1 MRAFGFIFGA
11 AALLLL
17 AGCGGHEPATQA
29 GILDYAPT
37 ASTRHSYTPYVTGSH
52 GFAFNGEI
60 TIGGELEPRE
70 QLRHVATEND
80 IRYFMGAS
88 RDGVGVDRLENYES
102 DLLARNGSFRA
113 FTVAPELYFDPDILN
128 PENAG
133 LADALYDSILLLN
146 DALPPEFQ
154 ILIRGTRDTDV
165 ANAGEIMVNLESS
178 SSVSLTCGTQVVACA
193 TFPTGNVSK
202 LYLPDDFDTSE
213 YSYPRSVIVHEL
225 LHALGIKGHV
235 DSIEFPDSIMG
246 TAGEHIP
253 NLGHILSRID
263 REVLQILYMSQRT
276 DLYNDWG
283 EWSDTTFH
291 LVGRSEDGGLNF
303 GVALF
308 NGLPQPWVKGAS
320 PVSFLAD
327 NNSLS
332 GTANWL
338 GSLLGYSGP
347 SPIAGDV
354 ELEVD
359 LATLADVG
367 SEQDLRFRDI
377 FFLNRFENSDL
388 SDSSDRWFDTRDI
401 DYKIAVSG
409 NAFSNVSG
417 EGYEGG
423 LITGAFLGIQHE
435 HMAGTVKRTDM
446 VGAFGGSRE

>member
-1 MRAFGFIFGA
+1 MNFCTPSASRAMW
-11 AALLLL
+11 
-17 AGCGGHEPATQA
+17 
-29 GILDYAPT
+29 T
-37 ASTRHSYTPYVTGSH
+37 ASNSRTASWV
-52 GFAFNGEI
+52 
-60 TIGGELEPRE
+60 
-70 QLRHVATEND
+70 LR
-80 IRYFMGAS
+80 
-88 RDGVGVDRLENYES
+88 
-102 DLLARNGSFRA
+102 
-113 FTVAPELYFDPDILN
+113 
-128 PENAG
+128 
-133 LADALYDSILLLN
+133 
-146 DALPPEFQ
+146 
-154 ILIRGTRDTDV
+154 
-165 ANAGEIMVNLESS
+165 
-178 SSVSLTCGTQVVACA
+178 
-193 TFPTGNVSK
+193 
-202 LYLPDDFDTSE
+202 
-213 YSYPRSVIVHEL
+213 
-225 LHALGIKGHV
+225 
-235 DSIEFPDSIMG
+235 
-246 TAGEHIP
+246 GEHIP

-276 DLYNDWG
+276 VLYNDWG

-291 LVGRSEDGGLNF
+291 LVGRSGDGGINF

-308 NGLPQPWVKGAS
+308 NGLPQPWARGAE
-320 PVSFLAD
+320 PDTDLAD

-332 GTANWL
+332 GTAEWL

-409 NAFSNVSG
+409 NVFLNVSG
-417 EGYEGG
+417 EGYEEG
-423 LITGAFLGIQHE
+423 LITGAFLGTQHE